1 MTNEELCG
9 GDLPRLSEKVRGRGM
24 KAAGHCRSMES
35 ASNCVVLLFFV
46 LVVVVVG
53 VRCCS
58 CYCLLTYIL
67 YINYDLSRIKQGH
80 STWRLCP

>member
-35 ASNCVVLLFFV
+35 ASNCVVLFLLLFVNVHFV
-46 LVVVVVG
+46 YKL
-53 VRCCS
+53 
-58 CYCLLTYIL
+58 
-67 YINYDLSRIKQGH
+67 
-80 STWRLCP
+80 